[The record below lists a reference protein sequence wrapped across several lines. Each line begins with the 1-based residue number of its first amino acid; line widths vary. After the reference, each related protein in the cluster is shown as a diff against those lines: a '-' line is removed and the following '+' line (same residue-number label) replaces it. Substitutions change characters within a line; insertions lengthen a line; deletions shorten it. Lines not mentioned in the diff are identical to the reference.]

1 VTLPHD
7 TLEGT
12 VLAGVLLTA
21 ALALLMRWLGV
32 G

>member
-1 VTLPHD
+1 VNLPHD

-12 VLAGVLLTA
+12 VLAGILLTA
-21 ALALLMRWLGV
+21 ALVLLMRWLGV